1 LKSIFTEIADE
12 ANLLAKKYRLAA
24 LADVALFILIT
35 HNTGQF
41 AIVRIK
47 LNIPGKVYHL
57 NQDELVSKV
66 AFFYLLNY
74 KFNPD
79 SYQRFIQPYLF

>member
-1 LKSIFTEIADE
+1 MANFKSSFTEIADE
-12 ANLLAKKYRLAA
+12 TKSLAKKYRLAA

-47 LNIPGKVYHL
+47 LIIPGKVYHL
-57 NQDELVSKV
+57 HQEELVSKV
-66 AFFYLLNY
+66 E
-74 KFNPD
+74 
-79 SYQRFIQPYLF
+79 FILC